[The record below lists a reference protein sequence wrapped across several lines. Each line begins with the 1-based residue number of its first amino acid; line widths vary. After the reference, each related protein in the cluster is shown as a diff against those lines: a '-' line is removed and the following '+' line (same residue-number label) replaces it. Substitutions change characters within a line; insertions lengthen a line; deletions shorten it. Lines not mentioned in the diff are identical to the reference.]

1 METPKHL
8 PVMLS
13 PALGPAVVIGGGAV
27 ALRKVQGLV
36 EAGFEV
42 TVIAPEIDSAF
53 QGLAGVRQTLEPF
66 RPGHLHGAALV
77 FACTD
82 RREVNAEVGR
92 LACEAGIP
100 VLVVDAAGESTFTS
114 PAVARKGG
122 MILAVGTGGSDPGR
136 ARDVR
141 DQLADAFAS
150 ATAACPSRREG
161 GCDA

>member
-1 METPKHL
+1 MEAPKHL

-13 PALGPAVVIGGGAV
+13 PALGPAVVIGGGTV
-27 ALRKVQGLV
+27 ALRKVRGLV
-36 EAGFEV
+36 AAGFEV
-42 TVIAPEIDSAF
+42 RTIAPEIDPAF

-92 LACEAGIP
+92 LAREAGVP
-100 VLVVDAAGESTFTS
+100 VLVADAAGESTFTS
-114 PAVARKGG
+114 PAVARKDG
-122 MILAVGTGGSDPGR
+122 MVLAVGTGGSDPGR

-141 DQLADAFAS
+141 DQLADAFS
-150 ATAACPSRREG
+150 SVIEACPPRREG
-161 GCDA
+161 AGDA